1 MSSSRRKFF
10 GQLAATGAML
20 GLSPA
25 LFSFSEKKKKTP
37 VKTRYKSGLV
47 LSTWDHG
54 MAANDVAMATLKGGG
69 HALDMAEAGVRHT
82 ESDLTNLSV
91 GLGGL
96 PDRDGN
102 TTLDACIMDW
112 QHKVGSVAFVQGFA
126 HPISIARGV
135 LEKTPHAMVVGKG
148 AEDFAIELGME
159 RSDFKS
165 PEAQKA
171 WKEWLK
177 TSEYKP
183 IINIENHDTI
193 GLLAMDYLGQIS
205 GACTTSGLAYKMH
218 GRVGDSPIIG
228 AGLYIDNE
236 IGGAT
241 CTGLGETV
249 IRSCTSFLVVELM
262 RQGATAQEA
271 CEESIAR
278 LYKNNSFVKDEFQVG
293 VLAVDISGKTGGYGL
308 REGFSYALC
317 KEGKNA
323 MFKANALLR

>member
-1 MSSSRRKFF
+1 MSSNRRKFI
-10 GQLAATGAML
+10 GQLAATGALL
-20 GLSPA
+20 GMSPT
-25 LFSFSEKKKKTP
+25 LFSFSEKKKKP
-37 VKTRYKSGLV
+37 AEKVRYTKGLV

-54 MAANDVAMATLKGGG
+54 IVANDAAMDALKKGG
-69 HALDMAEAGVRHT
+69 HALDMAEMGVWKT

-91 GLGGL
+91 GLGGF
-96 PDRDGN
+96 PDREGR

-112 QHKVGSVAFVQGFA
+112 QHKVGSVAFVQGFE
-126 HPISIARGV
+126 HPISIARAV
-135 LEKTPHAMVVGKG
+135 LEKTPHAMIVGKG
-148 AEDFAIELGME
+148 AEQFALEQG
-159 RSDFKS
+159 FKYNDYVN

-193 GLLAMDYLGQIS
+193 GLLAMDYEGRIS
-205 GACTTSGLAYKMH
+205 GACTTSGLSFKLH

-228 AGLYIDNE
+228 AGLFIDNE

-271 CEESIAR
+271 CKEAITR
-278 LYKNNSFVKDEFQVG
+278 LKSNNAFMTEEFQVG
-293 VLAVDISGKTGGYGL
+293 VLAVDKSGDIGGFGL
-308 REGFSYALC
+308 RAGFTYALC
-317 KEGKNA
+317 KEGKNEMYTA
-323 MFKANALLR
+323 KSLIR

>member
-1 MSSSRRKFF
+1 MD
-10 GQLAATGAML
+10 
-20 GLSPA
+20 A
-25 LFSFSEKKKKTP
+25 LK
-37 VKTRYKSGLV
+37 
-47 LSTWDHG
+47 
-54 MAANDVAMATLKGGG
+54 KGGN
-69 HALDMAEAGVRHT
+69 ALDMAEMGVWKT

-96 PDRDGN
+96 PDREGR

-112 QHKVGSVAFVQGFA
+112 QHKVGSVAFVQGFE
-126 HPISIARGV
+126 HPISIARAV
-135 LEKTPHAMVVGKG
+135 LEKTPHAMIVGKG
-148 AEDFAIELGME
+148 AEQFALEQGFKY
-159 RSDFKS
+159 SDYVN
-165 PEAQKA
+165 PEAHKA

-183 IINIENHDTI
+183 IINVENHDTI
-193 GLLAMDYLGQIS
+193 GLLAMDYEGRIS
-205 GACTTSGLAYKMH
+205 GSCTTSGLSYKLH

-271 CEESIAR
+271 CEEAIAR
-278 LYKNNSFVKDEFQVG
+278 LKSNNAFMVDEYQVG
-293 VLAVDISGKTGGYGL
+293 VLAVDKGGNTGGFGL
-308 REGFSYALC
+308 RSGFTFALC
-317 KEGKNA
+317 KDGKNELYTA
-323 MFKANALLR
+323 GSLIR

>member
-1 MSSSRRKFF
+1 MSSNRRKFL
-10 GQLAATGAML
+10 GQLAATGALL
-20 GLSPA
+20 GMSPA
-25 LFSFSEKKKKTP
+25 LFSFSEKKRKPAEK
-37 VKTRYKSGLV
+37 VRYTKGLV

-54 MAANDVAMATLKGGG
+54 IAANDAAMDALKKGG
-69 HALDMAEAGVRHT
+69 HALDMAEMGVWKT

-96 PDRDGN
+96 PDREGR

-112 QHKVGSVAFVQGFA
+112 QHKVGSVAFVQGFE
-126 HPISIARGV
+126 HPISIARAV
-135 LEKTPHAMVVGKG
+135 LEKTPHAMIVGKG
-148 AEDFAIELGME
+148 AEQFALEQGFKH
-159 RSDFKS
+159 SDYVN
-165 PEAQKA
+165 PEANKA

-183 IINIENHDTI
+183 IINVENHDTI
-193 GLLAMDYLGQIS
+193 GLLAMDYEGRIS
-205 GACTTSGLAYKMH
+205 GACTTSGLSYKMH

-271 CEESIAR
+271 CEEAIAR
-278 LYKNNSFVKDEFQVG
+278 LKSNNSFMTDEFQVG
-293 VLAVDISGKTGGYGL
+293 VLALDKAGVTGGFGL
-308 REGFSYALC
+308 RGGFTYALC
-317 KEGKNA
+317 KDGKNEMYTA
-323 MFKANALLR
+323 

>member
-1 MSSSRRKFF
+1 MSDSRRKFLK
-10 GQLAATGAML
+10 QAGAISAFI
-20 GLSPA
+20 GLSSAAWAIPD
-25 LFSFSEKKKKTP
+25 KKKKEI
-37 VKTRYKSGLV
+37 KSRYKGGIV

-54 MAANDVAMATLKGGG
+54 LAANDAAMEAMKAGGN
-69 HALDMAEAGVRHT
+69 ALDMAEKGVMKT

-96 PDRDGN
+96 PDRDGH

-112 QHKVGSVAFVQGFA
+112 EHRVGSVAFVEGFE
-126 HPISIARGV
+126 HPVSIARAV
-135 LEKTPHAMVVGKG
+135 LEKTPHAMMVGEG
-148 AEDFAIELGME
+148 AELYALSLGMK
-159 RSDFKS
+159 RSDYKN
-165 PEAQKA
+165 PAAEKE
-171 WKEWLK
+171 WKHWLK

-183 IINIENHDTI
+183 VINIENHDTI
-193 GLLAMDYLGQIS
+193 GLLAMDGEGRIS

-262 RQGATAQEA
+262 RQGASPQEA
-271 CEESIAR
+271 CEEAIAR
-278 LYKNNSFVKDEFQVG
+278 LHKNNAFMKDEYQVG
-293 VLAVDISGKTGGYGL
+293 VLALRVDGEIGAFGL
-308 REGFSYALC
+308 RKGFTYALA
-317 KEGKNA
+317 KEMKNEMGKA
-323 MFKANALLR
+323 GSLLS